1 MPDVNSCNASAAPAG
16 LLKSLDCCREHMV
29 CAQTE
34 CTPKTESSALQHGDI
49 GNFLLIPHAR
59 LGSNLAQDFQPCGWR
74 DCSLTVRLKTPA
86 PLTVATRQNAERHLR
101 TRLPR
106 HDFCYALS
114 YGELDQTAAD
124 QFRSSH
130 AIFLLNAKYGKSS
143 PRAYPKGRICVFRQ
157 PEKLLSAVY

>member
-1 MPDVNSCNASAAPAG
+1 MHPLCSCRIAQ
-16 LLKSLDCCREHMV
+16 SLDCCREHMV

-49 GNFLLIPHAR
+49 GNFLLIPRAR

-101 TRLPR
+101 TRLPGMTFATPSHMANWTR
-106 HDFCYALS
+106 QLLTNSDRLTPSFSWTPNTANPPLGHIPRGGFVYSGSLKS
-114 YGELDQTAAD
+114 YC
-124 QFRSSH
+124 
-130 AIFLLNAKYGKSS
+130 LLFISRPS
-143 PRAYPKGRICVFRQ
+143 T
-157 PEKLLSAVY
+157 S